1 MFNFFKRNENSNNE
15 NTEQKQE
22 SSKSFWNFSFEG
34 LKKTISNTTTN
45 LIDNVVAS
53 VEEEEE
59 FDDFILDDMEDLLIK
74 ADLGVSLASSI
85 TDKLRKQT
93 KVKPSQKSKMIEI

>member
-15 NTEQKQE
+15 TNEQKQE

-34 LKKTISNTTTN
+34 LKKTISNTTQN
-45 LIDNVVAS
+45 LVDNVVS
-53 VEEEEE
+53 SIEEEEE

-74 ADLGVSLASSI
+74 ADFDTVNLIFVLSL
-85 TDKLRKQT
+85 RP
-93 KVKPSQKSKMIEI
+93 VGRRIE